1 MIDQKLIDEINE
13 KTPIVDLVSEFVS
26 LSKKGKNYMGLCPFH
41 QEKTPSFSV
50 SPEKNI
56 AKCMGCGEGGSP
68 VNFYRKIKNISF
80 DDACHELAER
90 AGIELKS
97 KREKVQDPNEHLYK
111 LLNETASFYAFNL
124 KNSEKGHEAMKYLQN
139 RQMTIESIDHFRLG
153 YAPPFGDTLYQVL
166 KDKGYQVS
174 DMIKLGVVKQKDDG
188 SYYDLMSDRVIFPVT
203 DQKGHVVG
211 FSGRTMNPKESAKYI
226 NSPETHLF
234 KKGLLIYHFFEGIEE
249 FRKSKQIILYEGF
262 FDVISSYMADV
273 KNGVATMGTALTK
286 DQAKLM
292 KSVAPSVLIAYD
304 GDDAGQK
311 ATDHAIPILEAQGL
325 KVEVLEIPDK
335 MDPDEFI
342 KDYGPEAYDKLFYD
356 HISDPYQFRYQYFKK
371 NKKWDNAND
380 VKLFKSQVIDMIK
393 YADTSIQAMYQRKLS
408 TDLNMPLEAIE
419 IPKKVVQKPFPE
431 LPTKKDLKKV
441 LNKFE
446 KAERYLV
453 FAMLKSREVAM
464 KVKQA
469 LKVTDF
475 ADHMT
480 ANIRLRII
488 NYYETHA
495 EMDVNDFIDTL
506 SQVEREHVINHLFMD
521 TIWLGNEAISEEQ
534 VTEFIEINKLANDK
548 RRLDYL
554 KKKIVDETNTQT
566 ENDEYHALLIK
577 TKMKK

>member
-1 MIDQKLIDEINE
+1 
-13 KTPIVDLVSEFVS
+13 
-26 LSKKGKNYMGLCPFH
+26 
-41 QEKTPSFSV
+41 
-50 SPEKNI
+50 
-56 AKCMGCGEGGSP
+56 MGCGEGGSP

-90 AGIELKS
+90 AGIELKT
-97 KREKVQDPNEHLYK
+97 KREKIQDPNEHLYK
-111 LLNETASFYAFNL
+111 LLNETAAFYTFNL

-153 YAPPFGDTLYQVL
+153 YAPPFGDTLYHVL

-188 SYYDLMSDRVIFPVT
+188 SYYDLMSDRVIFPIT
-203 DQKGHVVG
+203 DHKGRVVG

-234 KKGLLIYHFFEGIEE
+234 KKGLLLYHFYEGLEDM
-249 FRKSKQIILYEGF
+249 RKSKQIILYEGF
-262 FDVISSYMADV
+262 FDVMSSYMADV

-292 KSVAPSVLIAYD
+292 KSVVPSVLIAYD

-356 HISDPYQFRYQYFKK
+356 HISDPYQFRYQYYRK
-371 NKKWDNAND
+371 NKKLDNAND

-393 YADTSIQAMYQRKLS
+393 FADTSIQAMYQRKLS

-419 IPKKVVQKPFPE
+419 IPKKVAQRT
-431 LPTKKDLKKV
+431 LPDLPVKKEQKKV

-453 FAMLKSREVAM
+453 FAMLNSRDVAM
-464 KVKQA
+464 RVKQA

-480 ANIRLRII
+480 ANIRLKIL
-488 NYYETHA
+488 NYYESHVS
-495 EMDVNDFIDTL
+495 MDVNDFMDTL
-506 SQVEREHVINHLFMD
+506 SHDEREHLINHLFMD
-521 TIWLGNEAISEEQ
+521 TIWKEKEIITDEQ

-554 KKKIVDETNTQT
+554 RQKVDNESNTLQDVI
-566 ENDEYHALLIK
+566 ERDML
-577 TKMKK
+577 MKKLKSIK